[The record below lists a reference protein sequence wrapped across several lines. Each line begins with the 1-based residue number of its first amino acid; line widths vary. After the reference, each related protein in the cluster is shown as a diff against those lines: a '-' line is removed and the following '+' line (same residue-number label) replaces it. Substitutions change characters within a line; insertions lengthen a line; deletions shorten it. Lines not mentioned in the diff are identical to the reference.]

1 MDGAPDISKVVG
13 VLMEHPD
20 LMERITS
27 LIGKGSEDESAPS
40 EIQPI
45 EEATRIEENAQP
57 TAASTSDDEA
67 RRRNRARLL
76 GAMKPY
82 LSENRTRAIDTMI
95 GIADALDILKRR

>member
-1 MDGAPDISKVVG
+1 MDGAPDISKVIG

-20 LMERITS
+20 LMEQITT
-27 LIGKGSEDESAPS
+27 LIGKSTEAQSTNSEVNATEDSATAE
-40 EIQPI
+40 EID
-45 EEATRIEENAQP
+45 QP
-57 TAASTSDDEA
+57 TAMKSTDDEA

-95 GIADALDILKRR
+95 GIADAIDVLKRR